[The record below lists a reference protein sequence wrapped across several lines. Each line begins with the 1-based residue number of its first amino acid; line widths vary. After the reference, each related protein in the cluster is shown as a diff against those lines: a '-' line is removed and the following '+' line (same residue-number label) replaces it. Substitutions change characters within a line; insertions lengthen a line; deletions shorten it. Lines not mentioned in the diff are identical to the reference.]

1 MRCLDPATMNPVD
14 RLAELGELLAAGIQR
29 FLARERK
36 ARMGSGNRDE
46 QLDVVDGVD
55 ASCGAT
61 MELPA

>member
-36 ARMGSGNRDE
+36 ARMGSGNREE
-46 QLDVVDGVD
+46 QLDVGANVE
-55 ASCGAT
+55 APCGT
-61 MELPA
+61 TTECPA